1 MAQAMFSEKA
11 QAVLTFLQGNDGD
24 FTSKDIAVAL
34 DIEPRSIT
42 GVLNGL
48 QRKGLLVREV
58 VEGEKDKLIRLTA
71 EGAAVDPNAEKPAKD
86 AE

>member
-24 FTSKDIAVAL
+24 FTSKDIAAAL

-58 VEGEKDKLIRLTA
+58 AEGEKDKLIRLTA

>member
-1 MAQAMFSEKA
+1 MAKLFSEKA
-11 QAVLTFLQGNDGD
+11 QAVLTYLQGNDGD
-24 FTSKDIAVAL
+24 FTSKDLAATL

-48 QRKGLLVREV
+48 QRKGLIVREV

-71 EGAAVDPNAEKPAKD
+71 EGLAADPDAEKPAKD

>member
-1 MAQAMFSEKA
+1 MAQPMFSEKA
-11 QAVLTFLQGNDGD
+11 QAVLTFLQSNGGD
-24 FTSKDIAVAL
+24 FTSKDIAAAL

-58 VEGEKDKLIRLTA
+58 VEGQKDKLVRLTP
-71 EGAAVDPNAEKPAKD
+71 EGAAADPDAEKPAKD

>member
-1 MAQAMFSEKA
+1 MAKLFSEKA
-11 QAVLTFLQGNDGD
+11 QAALTFLQEHEGEDL
-24 FTSKDIAVAL
+24 TSKDIAAAL
-34 DIEPRSIT
+34 GIEARSIT

-58 VEGEKDKLIRLTA
+58 VEGQKDKLIRLTA
-71 EGAAVDPNAEKPAKD
+71 DGIAADPDADKPAKD

>member
-24 FTSKDIAVAL
+24 FTSKDIAAAL

-58 VEGEKDKLIRLTA
+58 IEGEKDKLIRLTA
-71 EGAAVDPNAEKPAKD
+71 EGAAADPNAEKPAKD

>member
-1 MAQAMFSEKA
+1 MAKLFSEKA
-11 QAVLTFLQGNDGD
+11 QAVLTYLQGNDGD
-24 FTSKDIAVAL
+24 FTSKDLAATL
-34 DIEPRSIT
+34 GIEPRSIT

-48 QRKGLLVREV
+48 QRKGLVVREV

-71 EGAAVDPNAEKPAKD
+71 KGLAADPDAEKPAKD

>member
-1 MAQAMFSEKA
+1 MVKLFSEKA
-11 QAVLTFLQGNDGD
+11 QAVLTYLQGNDGD
-24 FTSKDIAVAL
+24 FTSKDLAATL
-34 DIEPRSIT
+34 GIEPRSIT

-48 QRKGLLVREV
+48 QRKGLIVREV

-71 EGAAVDPNAEKPAKD
+71 EGLAADPDAEKPAKD

>member
-1 MAQAMFSEKA
+1 MAQPMFSENA
-11 QAVLTFLQGNDGD
+11 QAVLTFLQTNDGD
-24 FTSKDIAVAL
+24 FTSKDIAATL
-34 DIEPRSIT
+34 GIEPRSIT

-48 QRKGLLVREV
+48 QRKGLVVREV

-71 EGAAVDPNAEKPAKD
+71 EGAAADPHAEKPAKN